1 MRKFLAI
8 CLLLIYSVCSTGATI
23 YLHHCGKNTIV
34 SVLDKEKGS
43 YDSCP
48 MCADQHR
55 SDATPGTEFDRHHN
69 GCHDVYLQLDL
80 KSEIEQPQPNWLFGN
95 TFDFSPFIVYL
106 PWIITFK
113 ETGFDTYYASSSA
126 APPAAVADAQDTHLF
141 NCTFRI

>member
-1 MRKFLAI
+1 M
-8 CLLLIYSVCSTGATI
+8 LLIYSVCSTGATI

-48 MCADQHR
+48 MCADKHR
-55 SDATPGTEFDRHHN
+55 PDATPEAEFDHHN
-69 GCHDVYLQLDL
+69 GCQDVHFQLDL
-80 KSEIEQPQPNWLFGN
+80 KSEIEQPQPNWLFGK

-113 ETGFDTYYASSSA
+113 ETDFDTDYPVSSA
-126 APPAAVADAQDTHLF
+126 APPAAVADVQDTHLL